1 MSLVVTI
8 LGSSGR
14 FQTLERACSSY
25 LLEIDG
31 DSIWLDA
38 GGGSWLNLQRSIDYS
53 NLNGVLLTHGHP
65 DHTTDVLQAYH
76 ARMYGQEE
84 ALSPIPLWGPA
95 ETLDRLSSFASGICD
110 AFDLR
115 PLEAGAELSIGSADL
130 SFVKMAHPV
139 PTLGVRVAY
148 GERVIAFSSDTGDQ
162 ADFQTLAGNADVFV
176 CEATSQESDPLW
188 EGHLRASQAGSIADR
203 IGVKKLVLTHLPN
216 GRDLEVSLAEA
227 RATAGAVKVEL
238 AQDGARME
246 FA

>member
-31 DSIWLDA
+31 DHIWLDA

-53 NLNGVLLTHGHP
+53 SLKGVILTHGHP

-76 ARMYGQEE
+76 ARMYGQPE
-84 ALSPIPLWGPA
+84 AMSSIPLWGPA
-95 ETLDRLSSFASGICD
+95 ETLDRLTAFANGICD

-115 PLEAGAELSIGSADL
+115 PLADDAELAIGEARL
-130 SFVKMAHPV
+130 SFVRMAHPV
-139 PTLGVRVAY
+139 PTLGVRVTY
-148 GERVIAFSSDTGDQ
+148 REKVIAFSSDTGDG
-162 ADFQTLAGNADVFV
+162 ADFEALAGSADVFV
-176 CEATSQESDPLW
+176 CEATSQDSDPLW

-227 RATAGAVKVEL
+227 RESAGDVKVEL